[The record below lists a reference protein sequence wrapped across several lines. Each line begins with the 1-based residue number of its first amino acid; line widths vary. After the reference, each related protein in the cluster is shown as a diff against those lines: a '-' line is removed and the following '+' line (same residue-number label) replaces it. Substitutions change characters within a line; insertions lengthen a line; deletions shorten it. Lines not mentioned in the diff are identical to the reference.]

1 MTADAGYARPV
12 VSTLEPRPV
21 VTVFPFWEQNP
32 YLNMAYLAI
41 AADGFVVARQREYDE
56 LLDSID
62 RRVDGDLVHLH
73 WTGVLLEAARDE
85 QEARERLERFEKT
98 IEAAQA
104 RGVLLLWTVH
114 NKLPHE
120 LAHPESERALVRF
133 LADRADVVHVLS
145 LATLGEVADVSP
157 IDPAKVELIEHSSY
171 DGFYDSGV
179 ERVDAR
185 EKLGVGPDETAVL
198 FFGQVRAYKG
208 VDVLID
214 AFAQASARRDDLTL
228 LVAGRTREEDR
239 AIVEPLLSDGVR
251 AITHFG
257 FVADGA
263 VADWLVGADVMVL
276 PYSSI
281 LNSGSMHLAST
292 FGLPVLLPSFP
303 HLVAGYGD
311 QAWVHFYD
319 ADGGAEA
326 LAEALSV
333 FRASDDD
340 RRAARE
346 YARAYTPWD
355 MANRFLDL
363 YRRLRPRAEA
373 VTTSS

>member
-1 MTADAGYARPV
+1 MTTADGYARTV
-12 VSTLEPRPV
+12 DSTNEPRPV
-21 VTVFPFWEQNP
+21 AVVFPFWEQNP

-41 AADGFVVARQREYDE
+41 AADGFVVDRQRDYDE
-56 LLDSID
+56 LLES
-62 RRVDGDLVHLH
+62 VDLRGAGDILHLH
-73 WTGVLLEAARDE
+73 WTGVLLESAADE
-85 QEARERLERFEKT
+85 AEARARLDRFERT
-98 IEAAQA
+98 VTAAQE
-104 RGVLLLWTVH
+104 RGVRLLWTVH

-145 LATLGEVADVSP
+145 PATLDEVADVSP

-179 ERVDAR
+179 DRADAR
-185 EKLGVGPDETAVL
+185 RAVGVADGETAVL

-208 VDVLID
+208 VDVLIE
-214 AFAQASARRDDLTL
+214 AFAEASRRRDDLAL

-239 AIVEPLLSDGVR
+239 VIVEPLLTTGLR
-251 AITHFG
+251 TITHLD
-257 FVADGA
+257 FVPDGA

-276 PYSSI
+276 PYASI

-303 HLVAGYGD
+303 HLVEQYGD
-311 QAWVHFYD
+311 QPWVHFFD
-319 ADGGAEA
+319 AEGGAPA
-326 LAEALSV
+326 LADAIV
-333 FRASDDD
+333 AFRASDSD
-340 RRAARE
+340 RRAARD
-346 YARAYTPWD
+346 YARGYTPWD

-363 YRRLRPRAEA
+363 YRRVRPRSEA
-373 VTTSS
+373 VAATS